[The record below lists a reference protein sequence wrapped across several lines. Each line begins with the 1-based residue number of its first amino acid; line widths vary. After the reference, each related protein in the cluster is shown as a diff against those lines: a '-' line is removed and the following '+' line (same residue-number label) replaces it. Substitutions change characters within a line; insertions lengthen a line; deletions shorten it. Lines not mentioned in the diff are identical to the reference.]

1 MKHLCISTGR
11 NIRSDEDE
19 PPAGD
24 APRKGALKNLPGF
37 SLLRIQSK
45 NTKSTVSSSGII
57 SEYLCAMLD
66 RRLSDLISALREAAL
81 DLPPGLELTAV
92 LEQLRKATDEENQR
106 VWNRLQQGLPDRRY
120 VANRPSTIN
129 SKLAT
134 IMAAFRRV

>member
-1 MKHLCISTGR
+1 
-11 NIRSDEDE
+11 
-19 PPAGD
+19 
-24 APRKGALKNLPGF
+24 
-37 SLLRIQSK
+37 
-45 NTKSTVSSSGII
+45 
-57 SEYLCAMLD
+57 MLD

-81 DLPPGLELTAV
+81 DLPPGRELTAV